1 MPILVLII
9 VWGGLMAAYFNAQF
23 QSILNFAEKISL
35 NATGFLASIS
45 SFVSSLFF

>member
-9 VWGGLMAAYFNAQF
+9 VWGGFMAAYFNAQLH
-23 QSILNFAEKISL
+23 SILDFAEKISL

-45 SFVSSLFF
+45 SYITSLFF